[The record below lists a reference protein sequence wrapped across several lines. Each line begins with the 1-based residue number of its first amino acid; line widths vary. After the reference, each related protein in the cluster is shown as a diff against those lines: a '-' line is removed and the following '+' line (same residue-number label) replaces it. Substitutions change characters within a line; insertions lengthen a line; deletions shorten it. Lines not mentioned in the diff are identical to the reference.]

1 MDKKPVLFT
10 REKNKP
16 VNDPNA
22 RSCLISGS
30 PGIGKTSAVRIIAE
44 QLNFD
49 VLELNASDTRG
60 KGAIEELLSDLS
72 QHQFGISHSLIDLSK
87 HPNSNG

>member
-44 QLNFD
+44 
-49 VLELNASDTRG
+49 
-60 KGAIEELLSDLS
+60 
-72 QHQFGISHSLIDLSK
+72 
-87 HPNSNG
+87 